1 MTWQSDVTDAV
12 HDVYDALGALVDLL
26 SEGGIP
32 GLDDLFDAGDAEE
45 DGCID
50 AKISTNAAATN

>member
-1 MTWQSDVTDAV
+1 MTWQKDVTDAV

-32 GLDDLFDAGDAEE
+32 GLDDLFDAGDVEV
-45 DGCID
+45 DGCTD
-50 AKISTNAAATN
+50 VKVSTKEEATN